1 MPTNA
6 SPSMYLLR
14 TPVVIP
20 RDVACPCLPEM
31 RIEGTR
37 KLDLERLN
45 ARRFIPLENLT
56 KARALAQRCI
66 LGPVVRYARSSSA
79 LRSRVGLTMME
90 TAARG
95 SCVCV
100 CFTECVVQRISPS
113 VCPFVDSR
121 LCPGASVYAQGL
133 ATVCEPPNLDPSA
146 TSEGSRAEAAA
157 CHVRVARRRHS
168 RTAPAAAGARVV
180 AELQHCNHDA
190 LLPQPVGFGNVCGR
204 LPCNTT
210 TASNGGV

>member
-1 MPTNA
+1 
-6 SPSMYLLR
+6 MYLLR

-79 LRSRVGLTMME
+79 LRAHFDLLMMG

-95 SCVCV
+95 SCVCA
-100 CFTECVVQRISPS
+100 SPS
-113 VCPFVDSR
+113 ALFSVSLPPSALLSTHVFVPVR
-121 LCPGASVYAQGL
+121 LCMHRALRRYVNRQTLTRQRQAKARERKLRRVMSEWRGAVIREQHL
-133 ATVCEPPNLDPSA
+133 RQ
-146 TSEGSRAEAAA
+146 RALVSWQSYSIAIMTP
-157 CHVRVARRRHS
+157 CFHS
-168 RTAPAAAGARVV
+168 
-180 AELQHCNHDA
+180 L
-190 LLPQPVGFGNVCGR
+190 
-204 LPCNTT
+204 
-210 TASNGGV
+210 